1 MQRSI
6 QTRKLYSKGMPRHS
20 VKGNSIPKLILRR
33 SKPSFQPSIP
43 NIHLTSK
50 HKPETGGVH
59 CSPLR
64 LGLSPLAER
73 LLRLSIITEGS
84 NAPHKMLPNCGCACI
99 KRTPPSQKFT
109 CQANMTCAIHMTSQ
123 NLFFFLHCR
132 TSARLGRSTTGVSL

>member
-20 VKGNSIPKLILRR
+20 VYGNSIPKLILRR

-43 NIHLTSK
+43 NIHLTSQ
-50 HKPETGGVH
+50 HKPETGAVH

-84 NAPHKMLPNCGCACI
+84 NAPHKMLPNCGCACN
-99 KRTPPSQKFT
+99 KSSNRHKSSPDRQTW
-109 CQANMTCAIHMTSQ
+109 HMVKTIRNSFKAPK
-123 NLFFFLHCR
+123 L
-132 TSARLGRSTTGVSL
+132 